1 MEMLIQAIERLWS
14 EVERLNR
21 PVVGFRSPG
30 ISPTEVG
37 SVIGDSVSGDVVTW
51 FGWSNGIEYHPGQ
64 ILDDV
69 FLVPG
74 YEPLSLVEAKEMRDS
89 FQISDPVLGERY
101 VPILA
106 TGGGDFYAAV
116 QEDSTSSPKVAHVMI
131 GGEAKF
137 VYRSLEHMAD
147 SFCRFY
153 REGIFFVSDEGTLE
167 ADDYR
172 WVEAESVNGSGL

>member
-1 MEMLIQAIERLWS
+1 MLIQAIERLWS

-21 PVVGFRSPG
+21 PVVGFRAPG
-30 ISPTEVG
+30 ISPTAVER
-37 SVIGDSVSGDVVTW
+37 VIGDPVPGDVVTW
-51 FGWSNGIEYHPGQ
+51 FGWSNGIEHHPDQ
-64 ILDDV
+64 IQDDA

-74 YEPLSLVEAKEMRDS
+74 YEPLSLVEAKEIRDS
-89 FQISDPVLGERY
+89 FQISDPVLRERY

-106 TGGGDFYAAV
+106 TGGGDFYAVV
-116 QEDSTSSPKVAHVMI
+116 QGDSMSSSRVAHAMI
-131 GGEAKF
+131 GGEVKF

-167 ADDYR
+167 ADDHR